1 MRKPSHD
8 WLQALH
14 ERQYKLYTKGDTNV
28 YHYWYLRVPPMVL
41 PCTTTGTR
49 QENRMLRTFELDAF
63 GRGAG
68 CFRPR
73 GPVVFV
79 RGTGCFRPRGR
90 LLQRPRFHSVFRS
103 LLPASL
109 CRAIP
114 CEFDLSFQREMRFFL
129 KNEPLC
135 HHFQRNEPPSNT

>member
-49 QENRMLRTFELDAF
+49 QESRMLRTFELDAF
-63 GRGAG
+63 VREAG
-68 CFRPR
+68 CFCPR
-73 GPVVFV
+73 GW
-79 RGTGCFRPRGR
+79 
-90 LLQRPRFHSVFRS
+90 LLQRPRSHPVFRS

-135 HHFQRNEPPSNT
+135 HHFQRNEPPPNT